1 MAEVM
6 KSTNDETKKVN
17 EGKVNERAVTEKLLE
32 EFRLYL
38 QEEEKSAATIEKY
51 MREARSLAD
60 FLQGEGI
67 QKERMIEYRKRLQEK
82 YQARTVNGK
91 LSALNAYLEFTGNEK
106 SRVRYLKV
114 QHNAFI
120 DEARELEEKEYKRL
134 LAMARKKKN
143 GRMYYV
149 MLALAGTGIRVSELK
164 YITAEAVSAG
174 QSEISL
180 KGKNRKILLSRE
192 LRKKLKEYMKK
203 EDIETGPVFTTRNGR
218 PLDRSNI
225 CHEMKKLCEE
235 AKVDESKVFP
245 HNLRHLFA
253 RKYYEIDNN
262 LPHLADI
269 LGHSSIET
277 TRIYV
282 AASAKEYE
290 KVLEKMKFM

>member
-1 MAEVM
+1 MAELVEC
-6 KSTNDETKKVN
+6 TDETERTVERKVTKKTIADFL
-17 EGKVNERAVTEKLLE
+17 KHLQDAER
-32 EFRLYL
+32 
-38 QEEEKSAATIEKY
+38 SAATVQKY
-51 MREARSLAD
+51 MREVKCLAE
-60 FLQGEGI
+60 FLQGEDI
-67 QKERMIEYRKRLQEK
+67 QKEKMIEYRKILQEK
-82 YQARTVNGK
+82 YQARTVNVK
-91 LSALNAYLEFTGNEK
+91 ISALNVYLEFSGNEE
-106 SRVRYLKV
+106 SRLRYLKV

-120 DEARELEEKEYKRL
+120 DESRELEEMEYKRL
-134 LAMARKKKN
+134 LHTAKKTKS

-149 MLALAGTGIRVSELK
+149 LLTLSGTGIRVSELE
-164 YITAEAVSAG
+164 YITAEAVRAG

-192 LRKKLKEYMKK
+192 LRRKLKEYMKK
-203 EDIETGPVFTTRNGR
+203 QNIRTGPIFTTRNGK

-225 CHEMKKLCEE
+225 CHEMKKLCE
-235 AKVDESKVFP
+235 AADVDESKVFP

-282 AASAKEYE
+282 AASAREYE
-290 KVLEKMKFM
+290 KVIEKMQFM

>member
-1 MAEVM
+1 MEELIKGTDEMKITAE
-6 KSTNDETKKVN
+6 KKVT
-17 EGKVNERAVTEKLLE
+17 EQMTVNFLK
-32 EFRLYL
+32 YL
-38 QEEEKSAATIEKY
+38 QQEEKSAATIEKY
-51 MREARSLAD
+51 MREVKNLAY
-60 FLQGEGI
+60 FLQGEDI
-67 QKERMIEYRKRLQEK
+67 QKEKIIEYREKLQQE

-91 LSALNAYLEFTGNEK
+91 LSAINSYLEFSGNEK

-120 DEARELEEKEYKRL
+120 DEARELEEKEYQRL
-134 LAMARKKKN
+134 LLTAKKRN

-149 MLALAGTGIRVSELK
+149 LLALSATGIRVSELR
-164 YITAEAVSAG
+164 YITAEAVNFG

-180 KGKNRKILLSRE
+180 KGKNRTILLSKE

-203 EDIETGPVFTTRNGR
+203 HHIETGPIFTTRNGK

-235 AKVDESKVFP
+235 AHVDASKVFP

-282 AASAKEYE
+282 AASAREYE
-290 KVLEKMKFM
+290 KVLEKMRFI

>member
-1 MAEVM
+1 MEELIKGTDEMKITAE
-6 KSTNDETKKVN
+6 KKVT
-17 EGKVNERAVTEKLLE
+17 EQMTVNFLK
-32 EFRLYL
+32 YL
-38 QEEEKSAATIEKY
+38 QQEEKSAATIEKY
-51 MREARSLAD
+51 MREVKNLAY
-60 FLQGEGI
+60 FLQGEDI
-67 QKERMIEYRKRLQEK
+67 QKEKIIEYREKLQQE

-91 LSALNAYLEFTGNEK
+91 LSAINSYLEFSGNEK

-120 DEARELEEKEYKRL
+120 DEARELEEKEYQRL
-134 LAMARKKKN
+134 LLTAKKKRN

-149 MLALAGTGIRVSELK
+149 LLALSATGIRVSELR
-164 YITAEAVSAG
+164 YITAEAVNFG

-180 KGKNRKILLSRE
+180 KGKNRTILLSKE

-203 EDIETGPVFTTRNGR
+203 HHIETGPIFTTRNGK

-235 AKVDESKVFP
+235 AHVDASKVFP

-282 AASAKEYE
+282 AASAREYE
-290 KVLEKMKFM
+290 KVLEKMRFI

>member
-1 MAEVM
+1 MAEFM
-6 KSTNDETKKVN
+6 KSTEEVENTACKKV
-17 EGKVNERAVTEKLLE
+17 TEQMITDFLK
-32 EFRLYL
+32 YM
-38 QEEEKSAATIEKY
+38 QDEEKSAATIEKY
-51 MREARSLAD
+51 MREVKNLAY
-60 FLQGEGI
+60 FLQGGDI
-67 QKERMIEYRKRLQEK
+67 YKEKMLEYRETLQQK

-91 LSALNAYLEFTGNEK
+91 LSAINSYLEFSGNEK

-120 DEARELEEKEYKRL
+120 DEARELEETEYKRL
-134 LAMARKKKN
+134 LVTARKKKN
-143 GRMYYV
+143 ERMYYV
-149 MLALAGTGIRVSELK
+149 LLALSATGIRVSELK
-164 YITAEAVSAG
+164 YITAEAVNAG

-180 KGKNRKILLSRE
+180 KGKNRTILLSKE

-203 EDIETGPVFTTRNGR
+203 QDIETGPIFTTRTGK
-218 PLDRSNI
+218 PLDRSNV
-225 CHEMKKLCEE
+225 CHQMKKLCEE
-235 AKVDESKVFP
+235 ADVDASKVFP

-290 KVLEKMKFM
+290 KVLEKMSFI